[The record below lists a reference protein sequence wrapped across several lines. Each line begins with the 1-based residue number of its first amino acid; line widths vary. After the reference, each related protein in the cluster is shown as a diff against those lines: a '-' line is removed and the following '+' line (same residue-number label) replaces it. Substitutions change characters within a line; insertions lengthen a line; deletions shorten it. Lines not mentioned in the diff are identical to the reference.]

1 MVVFALIFTAFL
13 LYRRRRLRSGGRVR
27 IGSGSL
33 ETGLKDFD
41 IDGPSVSLAKPAP
54 DKSKPSSALPLFS
67 SLRHRI
73 SYWSTSRHRD
83 SSAQYITAWNPR
95 AAVHVVQLPPAAEL
109 SPSNTSSERR
119 STRDH
124 ERSRRRR
131 HRKHKRERTDEL
143 QMGPL
148 VAGHNLQLG
157 TGAGTIEG
165 PSSSSS
171 PRRQR
176 RKHRQRRER
185 DAGNSR
191 ESSGRLR
198 SFRNSRIMRAARNLH
213 LAKPGSST
221 NGSTYAPTVSGLTS
235 EISERPTLT
244 LSSVSEVRS
253 QHSWFMRVCKQS

>member
-109 SPSNTSSERR
+109 SSSNTSSERR

-143 QMGPL
+143 QMDPL
-148 VAGHNLQLG
+148 VAG
-157 TGAGTIEG
+157 TIYNWAQVQA
-165 PSSSSS
+165 PL
-171 PRRQR
+171 
-176 RKHRQRRER
+176 KAHHRHLLHGGNEESTVNDASATRAT
-185 DAGNSR
+185 AGNR
-191 ESSGRLR
+191 
-198 SFRNSRIMRAARNLH
+198 RAAC
-213 LAKPGSST
+213 A
-221 NGSTYAPTVSGLTS
+221 
-235 EISERPTLT
+235 
-244 LSSVSEVRS
+244 RS
-253 QHSWFMRVCKQS
+253 ATRALCVQRGICI